1 MEKLDMNAAIV
12 DLNFWAEKKVFIT
25 GHTGFK
31 GSWLSLWLL
40 KMGAKVAGFSNK
52 NENSSHIL
60 SLLNPSDIQSFVGDI
75 RDLNALLKAINAIK
89 PDVVIHMAAQ
99 SLVRDSYRDPIET
112 YSTNLMGT
120 INLLEA
126 LRYVDTVGATII
138 VTTDKCYENKEW
150 IWGYRESDPLGGS
163 DPYSSSKAC
172 AELITNAYRASFFGS
187 PEQGS
192 INSIATA
199 RAGNVVGGGDFS
211 TDRLVP
217 DIYRSATSQ
226 TTLQIRSPGAIRPWQ
241 HVLEPLSGYLVLA
254 QNLHTG
260 IGQSY
265 AESWNFGPSLNN
277 TVTVE
282 EIIRLFEKNWGSK
295 INWEKI
301 GNQSMYESS
310 ILKVDS
316 TKAMNKLGWH
326 PKWNIEETF
335 FRTVEWYKAF
345 FTSQNALNL
354 SLHQINEYMRIGE

>member
-1 MEKLDMNAAIV
+1 MNFSAV
-12 DLNFWAEKKVFIT
+12 DPKFWSGKTVFIT

-31 GSWLSLWLL
+31 GGWLSLWLS
-40 KMGAKVAGFSNK
+40 KMGASVVGFSHK
-52 NENSSHIL
+52 SENSSHIL
-60 SLLNPSDIQSFVGDI
+60 SLLNASDIQSVMGDV
-75 RDLNALLKAINAIK
+75 RDLDALRKSLMDIK

-126 LRYVDTVGATII
+126 LRSVHTVGATII

-150 IWGYRESDPLGGS
+150 TWGYREIDRLGGK

-172 AELITNAYRASFFGS
+172 AELITTAYRASFFGLRD
-187 PEQGS
+187 GV
-192 INSIATA
+192 INRNSIATV

-211 TDRLVP
+211 VDRLVP

-226 TTLQIRSPGAIRPWQ
+226 ATLLIRSPNAIRPWQ

-254 QNLHTG
+254 QNLYSG
-260 IGQSY
+260 GGESY
-265 AESWNFGPSLNN
+265 AESWNFGPALNDAL
-277 TVTVE
+277 TVE

-295 INWEKI
+295 ISWKKI
-301 GNQSMYESS
+301 GNEDMHEST

-316 TKAMNKLGWH
+316 TKAINRLEWH
-326 PKWNIEETF
+326 PKWDVEETF
-335 FRTVEWYKAF
+335 FKTVEWYR
-345 FTSQNALNL
+345 ALYDGKDLLNI
-354 SLHQINEYMRIGE
+354 SLCHINEYMSIGEQT